1 MYYMVIVIFYIKIKT
16 VIKKILSLHIT
27 SIVFIINNIK
37 MINLSIKLKKNFS
50 FGKPQKDEKNLEN
63 KEIFL
68 ESQEKTKKINL
79 KKNE

>member
-50 FGKPQKDEKNLEN
+50 FGKP
-63 KEIFL
+63 
-68 ESQEKTKKINL
+68 
-79 KKNE
+79 